1 MYTRTAAQRTRC
13 ILGTVAVACALL
25 TGTALADEH
34 QVVVAIPV
42 SGQGLNLNNPAGAR
56 ELYRRL
62 NDAAYLACTRTNRV
76 GLAPSPDPQGCLA
89 KALAQAV
96 RSVNAP
102 LVTQAYLATHTVHE
116 AMVNGINLPPQM
128 AAK

>member
-1 MYTRTAAQRTRC
+1 MYTQTAAQRTRC
-13 ILGTVAVACALL
+13 ILGTVAIACALL

-42 SGQGLNLNNPAGAR
+42 SGQGLNLNNPVGAR

-116 AMVNGINLPPQM
+116 DMVNGINLPPQM